1 MKKEPSPAKRVA
13 LPRINIPLQASLR
26 RRLNACAKRN
36 GMMSRGVVVAAISAW
51 VKADEEKKCS

>member
-1 MKKEPSPAKRVA
+1 MKKKAA